1 MNDKYEW
8 GEARPDLGDVQRQL
22 DASRRNDYKLG
33 HRASIGDIIRAAGH
47 DPHDPHTKMSKLAEL
62 AQQMIDMPKWVLE
75 YDATPLPSEPGTWWL
90 DRDDEV
96 WAVDK
101 LGQLFYPLHPT
112 RAADRYAPFRQLVLK
127 G

>member
-8 GEARPDLGDVQRQL
+8 HGARQDLGDVQRQL

-47 DPHDPHTKMSKLAEL
+47 DPNDPHTQMPKLTEL

-90 DRDDEV
+90 D
-96 WAVDK
+96 VD
-101 LGQLFYPLHPT
+101 GYMWTVDVHGSLFRPGSMSPNPQNYS
-112 RAADRYAPFRQLVLK
+112 PFRQLVLK
-127 G
+127 